1 MNQYRARYRHR
12 QWWSVGCGYERGPA
26 VGRAPGARSIVRG
39 GVPDFRCCHGDGG
52 DALELRYEDENIW
65 LTQKTMAELYGVVS
79 KHLQTLFE
87 SGELQPESVLK
98 RYLMTA
104 GKVSAEQAKLHPKP
118 EPV

>member
-1 MNQYRARYRHR
+1 
-12 QWWSVGCGYERGPA
+12 
-26 VGRAPGARSIVRG
+26 
-39 GVPDFRCCHGDGG
+39 
-52 DALELRYEDENIW
+52 
-65 LTQKTMAELYGVVS
+65 MAELYGVVS